1 MAHLV
6 AIAVD
11 HLEGAYLLLRPRY
24 QGQMSAH
31 HDGDHFAAYA
41 ALLREDAVPAM
52 SDLFGLTGRTALVT
66 GASRGIGR
74 AIALGYAGA
83 GADVALLAR
92 GTTALEDLAGEIEE
106 LGRRALVLTCD
117 VTDRDQLRHSI
128 VSAITEFGQIDILV
142 NNAGGFSHAGPFID
156 LRPQDWSEVMRLNFE
171 TVVFLCR
178 ELGRHFLKRGSG
190 SVLNISS
197 IAGTAGVPMLST
209 YAAAKA
215 AIVSLTRSLAAEW
228 SSHGVRVNALTPGW
242 ISTELTKTFAS
253 DPDASAGLLSA
264 VPAGRWGEPEDV
276 VGAAVFLAGD
286 SARLISG
293 ACLTIDGATTAYA
306 GGPAMLQF
314 LGLGRIPA

>member
-1 MAHLV
+1 
-6 AIAVD
+6 
-11 HLEGAYLLLRPRY
+11 
-24 QGQMSAH
+24 MSTT
-31 HDGDHFAAYA
+31 
-41 ALLREDAVPAM
+41 
-52 SDLFGLTGRTALVT
+52 SDLFGLTGRTALIT

-83 GADVALLAR
+83 GADIALLAR
-92 GTTALEDLAGEIEE
+92 STTALEELAGEIEG

-128 VSAITEFGQIDILV
+128 VSTITEFGQIDILV
-142 NNAGGFSHAGPFID
+142 NNAGGFSHAGPFVD
-156 LRPQDWSEVMRLNFE
+156 LQPQDWSEVMQLNFE

-253 DPDASAGLLSA
+253 DPEASAGLLSA

-276 VGAAVFLAGD
+276 VGAAIFLAGD

-293 ACLTIDGATTAYA
+293 TCLTIDGATTAYA